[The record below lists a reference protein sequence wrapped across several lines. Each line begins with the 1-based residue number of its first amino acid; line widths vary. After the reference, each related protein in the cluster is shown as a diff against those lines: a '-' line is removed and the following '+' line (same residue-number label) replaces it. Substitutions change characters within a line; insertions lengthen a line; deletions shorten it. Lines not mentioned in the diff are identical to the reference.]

1 MSSLNSSPRVVCI
14 TGGIGSGKS
23 TAANIF
29 RKLGIGVYNADES
42 AKRLMIE
49 DPSLR
54 HALTA
59 LMGQDTYDQHGQL
72 NRPWIAQRLFQNDHL
87 LKQWN
92 ALVHPC
98 VVDDFQRWLNAQ
110 NGVYVIKETAILFET
125 KGAHQCAVSILIT
138 APEHQRIERII
149 RRESWTKD
157 QVLQRLKHQWSDEKK
172 APLADYVIENLEL
185 THLSDEVQ
193 RLHDLFIRQFSR

>member
-29 RKLGIGVYNADES
+29 RTLGVGVYNADES

-49 DPSLR
+49 DAALR
-54 HALTA
+54 HALSS
-59 LMGQDTYDQHGQL
+59 LLGQDTYDQDGQL

-98 VVDDFQRWLNAQ
+98 VVDDFRRWLNAQ
-110 NGVYVIKETAILFET
+110 NGAYVIKETAILFET

-138 APEHQRIERII
+138 APANQRFLRII
-149 RRESWTKD
+149 SRESWTKD

-193 RLHDLFIRQFSR
+193 RLHDLFTRDFSE